1 MNSMPTVSV
10 LVPIYGVERFI
21 EKCVRSLFEQ
31 TFEDIE
37 YIFVNDCTPD
47 NSIDILKKT
56 LEEYPIRKQNTK
68 IINHRINK
76 GIAVARN
83 TCLKYATG
91 KYTLFVDS
99 DDWLELTMIEFMY
112 NKALED
118 NSDIVGCDY
127 FINTNDNEIYVKEKY
142 PENKKKLIAAAISQS
157 FFVVLWKLLIKK
169 TLYEKYHIYF
179 DEELRVGEDSVVC
192 FKLAFYSDKISYINQ
207 AFYHYNQENSNHLAQ
222 KSLENI
228 SLWTQAIIKIE
239 NLCKEYG
246 IENTYQ
252 HHLNLRKFVIK
263 QALIFDP
270 KLRNLKLWHS
280 LFPESSNIWRTTQMP
295 ISYKI
300 IYSLLGLHLDYI
312 VHLLFK
318 CQSLIKKI
326 R

>member
-1 MNSMPTVSV
+1 MNNPKVSV
-10 LVPIYGVERFI
+10 LVPIYGVEKYI
-21 EKCVRSLFEQ
+21 ERCARSLFEQ

-47 NSIDILKKT
+47 QSVEILKNI
-56 LEEYPIRKQNTK
+56 LQEYPSRKLNTK
-68 IINHRINK
+68 IITHEKNMGVAK
-76 GIAVARN
+76 ARN
-83 TCLKYATG
+83 TCLKHATG
-91 KYTLFVDS
+91 IYTLFVDS
-99 DDWLELTMIEFMY
+99 DDWVEQSMIELLY
-112 NKALED
+112 NKAVED
-118 NSDIVGCDY
+118 SSDIVGCDY
-127 FINTNDNEIYVKEKY
+127 YINTNKSEIHIKERY
-142 PENKKKLIAAAISQS
+142 RADKKEFIGSIISQS

-169 TLYEKYHIYF
+169 TLYEKHHIYF

-207 AFYHYNQENSNHLAQ
+207 AFYHYNQDNSNHLAQ

-246 IENTYQ
+246 IKDTYQ
-252 HHLNLRKFVIK
+252 HHLNIRKFVIK
-263 QALIFDP
+263 QSLIFDP

-300 IYSLLGLHLDYI
+300 IYSLLGLHMDYI